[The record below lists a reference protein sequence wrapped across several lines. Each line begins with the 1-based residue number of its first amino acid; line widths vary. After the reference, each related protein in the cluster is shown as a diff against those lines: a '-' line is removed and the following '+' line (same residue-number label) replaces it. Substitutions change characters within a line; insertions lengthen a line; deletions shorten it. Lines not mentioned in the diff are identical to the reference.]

1 MRKFLF
7 GALLLPVLA
16 LAEPVTVDKPV
27 VCERADIVI
36 KELLQRFKE
45 VPVWQGDDPENP
57 GSRYALLLNKE
68 NFTWTLLQYSDRIAC
83 VLGSGEGFRIPVTPE
98 SNNNL

>member
-1 MRKFLF
+1 MCKFLL

-27 VCERADIVI
+27 VCERADIVF
-36 KELLQRFKE
+36 KELLQRFQE
-45 VPVWQGDDPENP
+45 VPVWQGDDPKNP
-57 GSRYALLLNKE
+57 GSRYALLLNKD
-68 NFTWTLLQYSDRIAC
+68 NSTWTLLQYSDRIAC
-83 VLGSGEGFRIPVTPE
+83 VLGSGEGFKIPVTSE